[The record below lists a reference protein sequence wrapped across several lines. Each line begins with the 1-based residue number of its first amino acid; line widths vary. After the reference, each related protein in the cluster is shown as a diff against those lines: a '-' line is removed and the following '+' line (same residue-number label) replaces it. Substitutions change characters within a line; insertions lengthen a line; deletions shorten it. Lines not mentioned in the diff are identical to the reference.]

1 MNIPV
6 FHDDQHGTAIIV
18 SAAILNG
25 LQVVGK
31 SLDSCK
37 LVVSGAGAAALA
49 CLELLVDLGFP
60 LANIFV
66 CDLAGVVYQGRTE
79 LMDEEKA
86 RYAQA
91 TDART
96 LADIISDADV
106 FLGLSAGGVLTQAM
120 VKKMASKP
128 IILALA
134 NPRPEIMPEE
144 IRAVR
149 DDAIIATGRSDY
161 PNQVNNVLCFPY
173 VFRGALDCGA
183 TTITR
188 SMEIAAVHAL
198 AALAQAEQSD
208 LAAAAY
214 DNHHVAFGEN
224 HLIPLPFD
232 PRLMSHIA
240 PAVARAAMEAGVA
253 TRPIEDLTQ
262 YAQKLSQFAYHS
274 GSFMQPIFNNAKKTS
289 IANKRIVFTEGED
302 ERVLRAVQII
312 LDEQLAKPILI
323 GRPHTIKHLLKQFG
337 LRFRLDSDVTVIS
350 PDLEG
355 LYDDFWRSYWLLAQR
370 KGITESAA
378 QLAMRRQHTLIGAM
392 LVKKG
397 FADGMICGTSGEPG
411 HHLHEVDLV
420 LGKRAGASVYAAM
433 NYLLLADRQ
442 IALVDTHFNQNPS
455 AAELAEITLL
465 AAEQMR
471 HFGLPPRVAL
481 LSHSNFG
488 SHQHGS
494 ASKMREVLALVKQF
508 EPELEN

>member
-1 MNIPV
+1 
-6 FHDDQHGTAIIV
+6 
-18 SAAILNG
+18 
-25 LQVVGK
+25 
-31 SLDSCK
+31 
-37 LVVSGAGAAALA
+37 
-49 CLELLVDLGFP
+49 
-60 LANIFV
+60 
-66 CDLAGVVYQGRTE
+66 
-79 LMDEEKA
+79 
-86 RYAQA
+86 
-91 TDART
+91 
-96 LADIISDADV
+96 
-106 FLGLSAGGVLTQAM
+106 
-120 VKKMASKP
+120 
-128 IILALA
+128 
-134 NPRPEIMPEE
+134 
-144 IRAVR
+144 
-149 DDAIIATGRSDY
+149 
-161 PNQVNNVLCFPY
+161 
-173 VFRGALDCGA
+173 
-183 TTITR
+183 
-188 SMEIAAVHAL
+188 
-198 AALAQAEQSD
+198 
-208 LAAAAY
+208 
-214 DNHHVAFGEN
+214 
-224 HLIPLPFD
+224 
-232 PRLMSHIA
+232 
-240 PAVARAAMEAGVA
+240 
-253 TRPIEDLTQ
+253 
-262 YAQKLSQFAYHS
+262 
-274 GSFMQPIFNNAKKTS
+274 MQPIFNNAKKTS